1 MGLLQKINAVWQKVG
16 VVQKAML
23 IAIVL
28 ACAITGGLLTKWA
41 SSADMRLM
49 YSELSTEDAGKIV
62 DKISELNVPY
72 ELRGN
77 GTSIYVPEKQ
87 VYQLRLAM
95 AKEGLPANHGSGINI
110 LDDRSIAQP
119 PAIME
124 YMLDEAKQK
133 ELANTIQMI
142 EGVIGARVHIA
153 RPEHKGIIATKTDE
167 TKATVML
174 VVQPGWTITQ
184 SNAAAIA
191 HIVAGATPSLLAEN
205 VTIMDSQGRL
215 LSSKGATNQDI
226 GDADSYHALKRNIES
241 KMNDQIRQS
250 LEMVLGPGRVSVISS
265 VTLNM
270 DSQSVVKTLYEK
282 GIPEQETIDK
292 TTNTKDAVTDDKGN
306 ITAAGNNE
314 LVQTITTVMK
324 VPSTTETLTK
334 ISGEPKA
341 WSITAIVDLTRP
353 IVENPE
359 ATTEETNTPATTAAA
374 ATATATS
381 NLIMT
386 IEDVEEI
393 IINAIG
399 GRNMLADEN
408 ALTVK
413 NVPIY
418 QTPMIAMGQTGNYEK
433 IARIINIVRHS
444 SMGIL
449 AVCALFVLRIFT
461 KASKKVRLEEPMV
474 PSGQL
479 GMGGGIGLLPAAADS
494 ADAYRQHIAGELRA
508 NPDQVRKL
516 FASWLTEAS

>member
-1 MGLLQKINAVWQKVG
+1 MGLLQKINAIWQKVG

-28 ACAITGGLLTKWA
+28 ACTITAALLTKWA
-41 SSADMRLM
+41 SMADMRLL
-49 YSELSTEDAGKIV
+49 YSELSAEDAGKIV

-87 VYQLRLAM
+87 VYRLRLAM
-95 AKEGLPANHGSGINI
+95 AKEGLPANHSSGLGI

-119 PAIME
+119 PAVMGF
-124 YMLDEAKQK
+124 MLDQAKEK

-142 EGVIGARVHIA
+142 EGVVGARVHIA
-153 RPEHKGIIATKTDE
+153 RPENKGIIATKDEE
-167 TKATVML
+167 TKASVIL
-174 VVQPGWTITQ
+174 VVQPGWTLTQ
-184 SNAAAIA
+184 TNAAAIA
-191 HIVAGATPSLLAEN
+191 HIVASATPGLLADN

-215 LSSKGATNQDI
+215 LSSKGSSDRNTI
-226 GDADSYHALKRNIES
+226 IADNYHALKRDIES
-241 KMNDQIRQS
+241 KMNDQIRQT
-250 LEMVLGPGRVSVISS
+250 LELVLGPGRASVMSS

-270 DSQSVVKTLYEK
+270 ESQSVVKTLYEK

-306 ITAAGNNE
+306 VTTAGNNE

-334 ISGEPKA
+334 ISGEPKS

-353 IVENPE
+353 K
-359 ATTEETNTPATTAAA
+359 EETAQAIPDENAADAASAAPA
-374 ATATATS
+374 ATAS
-381 NLIMT
+381 SDLVMT

-399 GRNMLADEN
+399 GRKMLADEK

-413 NVPIY
+413 NVPVY
-418 QTPMIAMGQTGNYEK
+418 QAPMVIMNQTGHFEK
-433 IARIINIVRHS
+433 ISSIINIVRHS

-461 KASKKVRLEEPMV
+461 KASKKARLDEPLGT
-474 PSGQL
+474 SNQL
-479 GMGGGIGLLPAAADS
+479 GMPGGIGLLAAGPDS